1 MLWGLMLAFVQTV
14 SAQTNPVD
22 GIVITNEGDTLHG
35 TLDYLSS
42 NINAM
47 ECHFRK
53 EGDSEFKV
61 YTPGEIKGY
70 RFLSDGV
77 FYVTKTMPVD
87 KVDRTF
93 FAEFLLQ
100 GGMSLYRYVNGGDY
114 FFIEN
119 ENGEVAQI
127 VNDGITLM
135 DKTKIHN
142 KLGPAYYM
150 FSKSEK
156 AKQQLATAQITA
168 KSLTK
173 ITRDY
178 DMEYCRENGDCVQF
192 QYDTK
197 KSRRG
202 NAHLMVSLGGEM
214 MQCKEYDEAKWC
226 VSPSIGVGVYATFP
240 RINKHLALE
249 ASASVAKYTF
259 TYGKEVANIYN
270 VRYQDWS
277 SPDEHIVKWTCVS
290 VPIMLNYLF
299 SKDENV
305 ATPYL
310 AFGFNNTL
318 GFSNEV
324 NNLLFSFLRPSAAL
338 GMNIPISNHL
348 LRISAKGSILSIVSS
363 KTRKSEAHQD
373 LIFNLCASY
382 IF

>member
-1 MLWGLMLAFVQTV
+1 MLAFVQTV

-61 YTPGEIKGY
+61 YAPGEIKGY

-100 GGMSLYRYVNGGDY
+100 GGVSLYRYIHKGTEY

-119 ENGEVAQI
+119 ENGEIAQI
-127 VNDGITLM
+127 ADKNDSFTYEGI
-135 DKTKIHN
+135 DKVSTHK
-142 KLGPAYYM
+142 KLGPAYYI

-156 AKQQLATAQITA
+156 AKEQLYKTKITA
-168 KSLTK
+168 AALTQ

-178 DMEYCRENGDCVQF
+178 DLEFCRESGDCVQF

-197 KSRRG
+197 KSRRS
-202 NAHLMVSLGGEM
+202 NTHLMVLFGGEM
-214 MQCKEYDEAKWC
+214 MHCKDFLTTKWGF
-226 VSPSIGVGVYATFP
+226 SPTVGVGVYATFP

-249 ASASVAKYTF
+249 TSASISHYTF
-259 TYGKEVANIYN
+259 SYERNPQFSMNQYE
-270 VRYQDWS
+270 DWMEL
-277 SPDEHIVKWTCVS
+277 DDHKVKWTCLS
-290 VPIMLNYLF
+290 VPIMFNYLF
-299 SKDENV
+299 NIEDENTV
-305 ATPYL
+305 R
-310 AFGFNNTL
+310 GFNKQ
-318 GFSNEV
+318 V
-324 NNLLFSFLRPSAAL
+324 Q
-338 GMNIPISNHL
+338 I
-348 LRISAKGSILSIVSS
+348 
-363 KTRKSEAHQD
+363 
-373 LIFNLCASY
+373 
-382 IF
+382 